1 MSLPSV
7 TDLVLHGALTQ
18 TAAWQTL
25 FVERWPFWAG
35 GVAIGGFLILF
46 LVGANKM
53 LGVSTGY
60 ADACAVAVEPAA
72 RASWRL
78 PFLVGIVGGGLLAA
92 LLGGWNP
99 SFAVA
104 LFDDVVS
111 SSMAVKAVTFTSG
124 GVLLGFGARL
134 AGGCTSGHSIAGI
147 AQLAPSSLVATAG
160 FMAAGFTV
168 TNLLLRS
175 LGA

>member
-7 TDLVLHGALTQ
+7 TDLVLQAPLTE
-18 TAAWQTL
+18 TAAWQAL

-35 GVAIGGFLILF
+35 GVAIGGFLLLF
-46 LVGANKM
+46 LLAANKM

-60 ADACAVAVEPAA
+60 ADACAIAAEPRT

-92 LLGGWNP
+92 VLGGWQP
-99 SFAVA
+99 TFAVA

-111 SSMAVKAVTFTSG
+111 SSLAVKALTFTAG

-134 AGGCTSGHSIAGI
+134 AGGCTSGHSIAGL
-147 AQLAPSSLVATAG
+147 AQLAPSSLIATAG
-160 FMAAGFTV
+160 FMAAGLTV